1 MSIFVTWS
9 KPNLGWY
16 KLNTDASV
24 LTSLSRAGKDGLLRD
39 LNGSWIQGFS
49 RLIGSSSI
57 LLVELWALRDGIAMV
72 KSLNTN
78 KLIINVDA
86 SKVINLFSKPSYAN
100 RLTQPIVDNCRNML
114 QAIQEFRMQHCFR
127 KTNKTADLLA
137 KLGYC
142 QIESFVSYVTPP
154 LVVLEALAYDSNA
167 VTRLIQSQIACD

>member
-1 MSIFVTWS
+1 
-9 KPNLGWY
+9 
-16 KLNTDASV
+16 
-24 LTSLSRAGKDGLLRD
+24 
-39 LNGSWIQGFS
+39 
-49 RLIGSSSI
+49 
-57 LLVELWALRDGIAMV
+57 MV

-100 RLTQPIVDNCRNML
+100 RLTQPIMDNCRNML

-127 KTNKTADLLA
+127 KTNKAVDLLA

-167 VTRLIQSQIACD
+167 VTRLI